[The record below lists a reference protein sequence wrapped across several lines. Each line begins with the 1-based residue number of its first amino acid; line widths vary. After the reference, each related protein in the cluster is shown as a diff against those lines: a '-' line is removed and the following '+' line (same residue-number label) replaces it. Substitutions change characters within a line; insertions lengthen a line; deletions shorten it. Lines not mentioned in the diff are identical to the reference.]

1 MFQIGLKTFFCLKKL
16 KTLWTY
22 VISDRKGEEIVGTF
36 PKKNY
41 IKQIKKR
48 LTVGLI
54 KKTYYK

>member
-1 MFQIGLKTFFCLKKL
+1 M
-16 KTLWTY
+16 WTCA
-22 VISDRKGEEIVGTF
+22 ISDRKGGEIVGTF

-54 KKTYYK
+54 KKTYQK

>member
-1 MFQIGLKTFFCLKKL
+1 M
-16 KTLWTY
+16 WTY
-22 VISDRKGEEIVGTF
+22 VISARKGEEIVGTF

-41 IKQIKKR
+41 IKQIKER